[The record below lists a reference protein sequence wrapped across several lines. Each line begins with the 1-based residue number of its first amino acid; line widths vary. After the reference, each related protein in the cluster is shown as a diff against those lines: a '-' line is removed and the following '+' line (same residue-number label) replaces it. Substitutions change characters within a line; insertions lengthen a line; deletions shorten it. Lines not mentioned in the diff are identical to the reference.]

1 MRASRWAIESF
12 ELVSLFV
19 LQEAEAIVRSGRGH
33 RSQQRP
39 LPSFPLLEETR
50 QTQEQPFHGAVEV
63 VHSFVVE
70 VHLVRV

>member
-1 MRASRWAIESF
+1 MRASRWAIESL

-33 RSQQRP
+33 RFRQRP

>member
-33 RSQQRP
+33 RFRQHP